1 MAEPPEI
8 RASDL
13 AYVSRWTRAVSLGW
27 QLLQRPNPVKMLEE
41 RQKREEELRKHLSW
55 PEKDASPEVV
65 VIRLRHY
72 LKYPGSDDRVIDF
85 WASPSF
91 KFEVKAITDDSLEVF
106 DSIQEV
112 RIKRGKA
119 RPVKAGE
126 NGFTVFIVGRI
137 PLESIALIRW
147 EGDPA
152 YGLPRLYCH
161 YGRSPFREVAVC
173 VDAETYYRELEGIR
187 YKGRGYRFPR
197 RFWFNWRQKRRQKQA
212 EKVQWKPL
220 EEWEPPDEPDD
231 ESLAH

>member
-1 MAEPPEI
+1 MAEPEI

-13 AYVSRWTRAVSLGW
+13 AYVSRVGRAASLLW
-27 QLLQRPNPVKMLEE
+27 QLLHRPDPMKMLEE
-41 RQKREEELRKHLSW
+41 RKKREEELRKHLSW
-55 PEKDASPEVV
+55 PEKDASPKVV

-106 DSIQEV
+106 ASIQEV
-112 RIKRGKA
+112 RVKRGKA
-119 RPVKAGE
+119 RPVKSGE
-126 NGFTVFIVGRI
+126 KGFTVFIVGRI

-161 YGRSPFREVAVC
+161 YGRSPFREVV
-173 VDAETYYRELEGIR
+173 VFEKNETYYSELYGIR
-187 YKGRGYRFPR
+187 FKGRGYWFPR
-197 RFWFNWRQKRRQKQA
+197 RFWMNWKMNRHQKQA
-212 EKVQWKPL
+212 EKEQRKPL
-220 EEWEPPDEPDD
+220 EEWEPSDGLDD
-231 ESLAH
+231 DL